1 MGTRVAQKEIDK
13 PRRGVAKHDLERI
26 REAKQ
31 DLQTALKFAELTGDK
46 HLKTLTDS
54 KIHAIRVICLTRDSD
69 KETRDV
75 KNY

>member
-1 MGTRVAQKEIDK
+1 M
-13 PRRGVAKHDLERI
+13 KHDLERI

-31 DLQTALKFAELTGDK
+31 DLQTALKFVELTGDK

-54 KIHAIRVICLTRDSD
+54 KTHAICFLCLTRDSD
-69 KETRDV
+69 KETEDV